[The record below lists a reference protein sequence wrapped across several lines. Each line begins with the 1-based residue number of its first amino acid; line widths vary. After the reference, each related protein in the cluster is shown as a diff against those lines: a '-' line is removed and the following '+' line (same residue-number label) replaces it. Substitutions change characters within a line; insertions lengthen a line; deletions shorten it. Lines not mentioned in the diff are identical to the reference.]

1 MTSAWAKYD
10 QQSGEILSILWIK
23 EDGPDVI
30 EVERSLAEKFILGEI
45 RLFEYHVKV
54 DQEVRTLE
62 KIAVEKPPVRYS
74 SLKSI
79 ENSKKWS
86 LSISKKSVTITIDT
100 ALSKPFILYATM
112 KDDPSWL
119 VKSWNISPSM
129 VKNNK
134 VNLKFADA
142 QNYSYYMRSIDET

>member
-1 MTSAWAKYD
+1 MTIAWAKYD
-10 QQSGEILSILWIK
+10 QQSGTILSISWIK
-23 EDGPDVI
+23 EDGSDLI
-30 EVERSLAEKFILGEI
+30 EVEHSLAEKFILGEI
-45 RLFEYHVKV
+45 RLFEYQVKV
-54 DQEVRTLE
+54 DQGVGRLE
-62 KIAVEKPPVRYS
+62 KIKVEKPPARYS
-74 SLKSI
+74 SLKAINEST
-79 ENSKKWS
+79 KYS
-86 LSISKKSVTITIDT
+86 LSISKKSITIKMQNAPRKDI
-100 ALSKPFILYATM
+100 ILYATM